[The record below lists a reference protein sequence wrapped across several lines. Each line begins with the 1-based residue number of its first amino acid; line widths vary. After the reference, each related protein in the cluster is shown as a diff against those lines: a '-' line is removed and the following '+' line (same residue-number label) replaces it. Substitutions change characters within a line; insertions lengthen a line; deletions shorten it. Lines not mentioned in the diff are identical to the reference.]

1 MFLNLRDKRGISNTG
16 LCMVKAHEMATDG
29 ASSFGP
35 ILSALDT
42 LCLLSYKFS
51 KFLLPI
57 LGLLTTNEHT
67 IKDFF
72 ILAEELQSFDS
83 KLVMSSFDT

>member
-1 MFLNLRDKRGISNTG
+1 
-16 LCMVKAHEMATDG
+16 MVKAHEMATDG
-29 ASSFGP
+29 APSFGP

-57 LGLLTTNEHT
+57 LRLLTTNEHT

-72 ILAEELQSFDS
+72 IFAEELQSFDS
-83 KLVMSSFDT
+83 KLVMSSFGT